1 MHEMAITEGI
11 EVFDVDRTIT
21 EPQVALHVHNVNK
34 VFENP
39 TRGPV
44 EVLARTSIQATDGE
58 LLCLVG
64 PSGCGKTTILNMA
77 AGLVTPTEGTVT
89 LNGSTP
95 SLGNHDVGYLMAR
108 DSLLPWRTARQNVM
122 LPLWARGVPRA
133 EARERADEALRDVGL
148 GSFVTSYP
156 GELSHGM
163 RQRCA
168 LARTLVT
175 RPRVLLMDEPFSAL
189 DAETRLQ
196 LQQRFLELWDTLRP
210 TVLFVTH
217 DLSEAIA
224 LGDRIAVMSARPGR
238 IKQVFDIA
246 LPRPRNL
253 LELQGAAEYHE
264 LFQSLWRVFRE
275 EVTL

>member
-1 MHEMAITEGI
+1 MP
-11 EVFDVDRTIT
+11 DVNSTRS
-21 EPQVALHVHNVNK
+21 EPPIALDVRAVNK
-34 VFENP
+34 VFESP
-39 TRGPV
+39 ERGQV
-44 EVLARTSIQATDGE
+44 EVLAKTDIQAAEGE

-77 AGLVTPTEGTVT
+77 AGLVTPTHGTVT

-95 SLGNHDVGYLMAR
+95 SLGNHDVGYVMAR

-122 LPLWARGVPRA
+122 LPLWARGVSRA
-133 EARERADEALRDVGL
+133 EQRERADEALHQVGL
-148 GSFVTSYP
+148 GSFLSAFP

-189 DAETRLQ
+189 DAETKLQ
-196 LQQRFLELWDTLRP
+196 LQQRFLELWETLRP

-238 IKQVFDIA
+238 IKQIFTISLA
-246 LPRPRNL
+246 RPRNL
-253 LELQGAAEYHE
+253 LDLQGSTEYHE
-264 LFQSLWRVFRE
+264 LFQSLWSVFRE
-275 EVTL
+275 EVVL

>member
-1 MHEMAITEGI
+1 MNATSAESPIAL
-11 EVFDVDRTIT
+11 DVR
-21 EPQVALHVHNVNK
+21 AVNK
-34 VFENP
+34 VFESP
-39 TRGPV
+39 DRGQV
-44 EVLARTSIQATDGE
+44 EVLAKTDIQAAAGE

-77 AGLVTPTEGTVT
+77 AGLVTPTHGTVT

-95 SLGNHDVGYLMAR
+95 SLGNHDVGYVMAR

-122 LPLWARGVPRA
+122 LPLWARGVSRA
-133 EARERADEALRDVGL
+133 EQRERADEALNQVGL
-148 GSFVTSYP
+148 GSFLSAFP

-189 DAETRLQ
+189 DAETKLQ
-196 LQQRFLELWDTLRP
+196 LQQRFLELWEALRP

-238 IKQVFDIA
+238 IKQIFAIS

-253 LELQGAAEYHE
+253 LDLQGSTEYHE
-264 LFQSLWRVFRE
+264 LFRNLWRIFRE
-275 EVTL
+275 EVVL